1 MIRWNSLPRTLLFGA
16 LLCFAF
22 SAVAQPGKTKV
33 VLYKDRL
40 AAQFDTVDC
49 VKNAIKLNPL
59 LFFRGELPIYYERA
73 ITPRLS
79 LEIGV
84 GVTLRNY
91 LALSFA
97 GDDADDFGQGTKIV
111 PQPSFHVGARYYLND
126 DIEPQGPYIQPNF
139 SHLRFIKDIREKG
152 PTGEFTEKSNRDDR
166 TYNDVRVY
174 MGYQMLSSNSNLM
187 FDVYGGLGFR
197 DRLNIKV
204 KEDLVF
210 LTGTNGEPNTRRYD
224 YTLERSKN
232 QTVAFFLG
240 IRVGVGF

>member
-1 MIRWNSLPRTLLFGA
+1 MIRWNSFLRNLFLGA
-16 LLCFAF
+16 LFCLVTG
-22 SAVAQPGKTKV
+22 AVAQDGKTKV

-40 AAQFDTVDC
+40 AAQFDTVNC
-49 VKNAIKLNPL
+49 VKNVVKLNPL
-59 LFFRGELPIYYERA
+59 LFFRGEIPIYFERA
-73 ITPRLS
+73 ISPRLS
-79 LEIGV
+79 LEVGV

-97 GDDADDFGQGTKIV
+97 GDDADDFGQGTTIV
-111 PQPSFHVGARYYLND
+111 PQPSFHIGMRYYLGD

-139 SHLRFIKDIREKG
+139 SHLRFIKDIQEKG
-152 PTGEFTEKSNRDDR
+152 PSGAFIDAFNRDDR

-174 MGYQMLSSNSNLM
+174 LGYQMLSGNNNMM

-204 KEDLVF
+204 KEDVAF
-210 LTGTNGEPNTRRYD
+210 MSDGSRQFTYAIEKTKD
-224 YTLERSKN
+224 